1 MVDRIDKAI
10 QNEILRAVIIER
22 KRQDILYGERNEHP
36 PERWLVILM
45 EEVGEVSN
53 AVLEKDL
60 EAYYNEFVQ
69 VAAVAIAAL
78 ESLRVQST
86 LKEIRKKE

>member
-1 MVDRIDKAI
+1 MVNKIDRAI
-10 QNEILRAVIIER
+10 QDEILRAILVER
-22 KRQDILYGERNEHP
+22 RRQDTLYGERNDHP

-86 LKEIRKKE
+86 LNEIKKKE